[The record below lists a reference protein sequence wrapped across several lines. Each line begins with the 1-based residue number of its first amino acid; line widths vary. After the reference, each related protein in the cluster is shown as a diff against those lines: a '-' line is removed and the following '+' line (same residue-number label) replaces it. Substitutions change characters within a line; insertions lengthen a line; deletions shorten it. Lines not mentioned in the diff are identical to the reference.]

1 MSVLANP
8 YTLGYHGCRRSVGEA
23 ILRGDKPHLRPSGNS
38 WDWLGKG
45 IYFWEADPVRGYEW
59 ACANY
64 KMEGDKPFVIGAVLH
79 LGNCLNLMDR
89 SSLEAL
95 KIAYTSFT
103 EFHRRSLPG
112 KPLPENRKTSKG
124 PSHTLDCAVI
134 SHLHD
139 TMAENVDTEGSSVS
153 AFNTV
158 RGLYQEDEPVFSGS
172 MIRERTH
179 IQISVLT
186 PEESIQGY
194 FRVPESHYLGSNG
207 PAS

>member
-1 MSVLANP
+1 MDA
-8 YTLGYHGCRRSVGEA
+8 
-23 ILRGDKPHLRPSGNS
+23 
-38 WDWLGKG
+38 KG
-45 IYFWEADPVRGYEW
+45 SPA
-59 ACANY
+59 
-64 KMEGDKPFVIGAVLH
+64 
-79 LGNCLNLMDR
+79 
-89 SSLEAL
+89 
-95 KIAYTSFT
+95 
-103 EFHRRSLPG
+103 
-112 KPLPENRKTSKG
+112 
-124 PSHTLDCAVI
+124 
-134 SHLHD
+134 
-139 TMAENVDTEGSSVS
+139 S